1 MYWHCLR
8 NFGEYVTSLCLLSH
22 SDLSQYAAE
31 EGGFGH
37 AVIQDDVMLH
47 DALVKTLNAKN
58 NIDGCAR
65 LVMASM
71 RKLVIGVEDCLF
83 VTHSWHVSPSYY
95 AVSVI
100 RL

>member
-1 MYWHCLR
+1 M
-8 NFGEYVTSLCLLSH
+8 
-22 SDLSQYAAE
+22 QQKK
-31 EGGFGH
+31 GGFGH
-37 AVIQDDVMLH
+37 AVIQDDVMPH
-47 DALVKTLNAKN
+47 DALVKTRNAKN
-58 NIDGCAR
+58 NIDECAG

-83 VTHSWHVSPSYY
+83 VTHSWHALPSYY